1 MNECIT
7 ATTCHFT
14 PAAGLA
20 ALGVVLEQRK
30 VFEPIRAQVQ
40 IEQKTVKHTPLD
52 KLYDSFITLLA
63 GAHGL
68 VAINTLLRADPSLQC
83 AFGRKQCAEQ
93 SVVQHTL
100 DACTPRQAAQLEQAL
115 DEIYRTHRRGS
126 RHDYRVDWHILD
138 GDLCGWLCGKQ
149 AAFATKGYFA
159 HTARNRRGRQLG
171 RVLAWHYQ
179 EVIVDRLF
187 PGNCQLNATLQT
199 LVSAAQNTLQLD
211 AEQRQRTLVR
221 IDAGGGSVPN
231 LNWLLEQ
238 GYEVLGKACSGQQS
252 RLLATTVQH
261 WITDTQEPSRQI
273 GWVCEEPTAFVRPVR
288 RVAVRSRKANGQWG
302 VGVLLCSL
310 SDQALLHLAGVPV
323 EAARDEQMV
332 LRALVAL

>member
-1 MNECIT
+1 MPPCARATVGQSWERSWPPSTKRYSVCLPSPDRELPSRGSLHSSSTRGSGLPSSTLCSLVLSLNFVQSSDSENECIT

-14 PAAGLA
+14 PALGLA
-20 ALGVVLEQRK
+20 ALGAVLEQRK
-30 VFEPIRAQVQ
+30 VFEPLRAQVQ
-40 IEQKTVKHTPLD
+40 IEQKTVKPTSLD
-52 KLYDSFITLLA
+52 KLSDSFITLLA

-68 VAINTLLRADPSLQC
+68 VAINTLLRANPSLQC

-149 AAFATKGYFA
+149 AAFATKGDFA
-159 HTARNRRGRQLG
+159 HTARNARRRQLG

-199 LVSAAQNTLQLD
+199 FVSAAQNTF
-211 AEQRQRTLVR
+211 
-221 IDAGGGSVPN
+221 
-231 LNWLLEQ
+231 
-238 GYEVLGKACSGQQS
+238 
-252 RLLATTVQH
+252 H
-261 WITDTQEPSRQI
+261 
-273 GWVCEEPTAFVRPVR
+273 
-288 RVAVRSRKANGQWG
+288 
-302 VGVLLCSL
+302 
-310 SDQALLHLAGVPV
+310 
-323 EAARDEQMV
+323 
-332 LRALVAL
+332 